1 MSITDN
7 YSPDKSVGNGSTVIF
22 TGNWSP
28 LSASYMR
35 VYLELISTGVQ
46 TLVDQGG
53 AADQYTLSFD
63 QSGYIV
69 TMNTAPTSDYN
80 LIRARDVSID
90 QTVPYKTSKG
100 WQGIVNEDSY
110 DKITAIAQ
118 DQQDQID
125 RTPKFP
131 IGSSVTNAALPE
143 PIDGYGLIW
152 DGVTG
157 VMRNTSAALF
167 VLEGNAAIV
176 AANITNINTVAGI
189 GANVTSV
196 AGNAANINIVAG
208 IAADVSTVSAASA
221 DVIIVAADLLG
232 ADTIGTVATKIA
244 DVTSAATNMA
254 AIIAAPTQASNAA
267 ASALLAESWAIDDIG
282 DRPAGSAKYWAE
294 QSALSASGSGVG
306 YSILGR
312 ASGTTGSRTDIVAG
326 TDGHVLLRNGTTL
339 EFGNPLAT
347 NITVSDTS
355 FSTLTGT
362 DAQTVLDDVDDVLS
376 ELPSVTE
383 IREIPQNSQS
393 VAYELVLSDG
403 GKHILHPSADTTAR
417 TYTIPANASV
427 AFPIGTAITFINQNS
442 AGVLTIA
449 ITTDTMRLAGD
460 GTTGSRTLAAN
471 GMATAVKVTATEWI
485 ISGTGLT

>member
-1 MSITDN
+1 MTTQSTPFRKDHTGNGTATNFLYNWKIDNKTQLKVIRKTIATDVETLLVVDTDYTVTN
-7 YSPDKSVGNGSTVIF
+7 VGNDSGGNVVI
-22 TGNWSP
+22 SP
-28 LSASYMR
+28 PL
-35 VYLELISTGVQ
+35 
-46 TLVDQGG
+46 
-53 AADQYTLSFD
+53 
-63 QSGYIV
+63 
-69 TMNTAPTSDYN
+69 TSDYTITILPN
-80 LIRARDVSID
+80 FLYQQDTDFTNQNSVKPEVAEEMADKLSRQIKQIVEKLNRTVTLPESSLNTPIDYLGQMETISSNVQGSESAAGQSEVNAAAYALTAVNARDDIID
-90 QTVPYKTSKG
+90 DPG
-100 WQGIVNEDSY
+100 
-110 DKITAIAQ
+110 
-118 DQQDQID
+118 
-125 RTPKFP
+125 F
-131 IGSSVTNAALPE
+131 
-143 PIDGYGLIW
+143 
-152 DGVTG
+152 
-157 VMRNTSAALF
+157 
-167 VLEGNAAIV
+167 
-176 AANITNINTVAGI
+176 
-189 GANVTSV
+189 
-196 AGNAANINIVAG
+196 
-208 IAADVSTVSAASA
+208 
-221 DVIIVAADLLG
+221 IIVAADLLG
-232 ADTIGTVATKIA
+232 ADTIGTVATNIA

-339 EFGNPLAT
+339 EFGKPLAK
-347 NITVSDTS
+347 NITVDDTL
-355 FSTLTGT
+355 FTTLTGT

-417 TYTIPANASV
+417 IYTIPANASV
-427 AFPIGTAITFINQNS
+427 AFPIGTAITFINQNG

-449 ITTDTMRLAGD
+449 ITADTMRLAGD